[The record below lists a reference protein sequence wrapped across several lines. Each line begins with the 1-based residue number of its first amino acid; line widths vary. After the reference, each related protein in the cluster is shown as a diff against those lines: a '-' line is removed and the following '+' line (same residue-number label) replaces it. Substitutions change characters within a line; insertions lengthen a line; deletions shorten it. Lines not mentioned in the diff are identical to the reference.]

1 MGGAGIDAGDLDAWL
16 EPFLGAMGRKTR
28 RGWAPL
34 YAAHHPALPDQFV
47 TRSTLEATDLGFVI
61 DGILGHVLLR
71 LGQVGGLPAP
81 NEILWGS
88 RFGHARRYTEP
99 LPA

>member
-34 YAAHHPALPDQFV
+34 YL
-47 TRSTLEATDLGFVI
+47 RGLLGP
-61 DGILGHVLLR
+61 GERKSLQL
-71 LGQVGGLPAP
+71 
-81 NEILWGS
+81 
-88 RFGHARRYTEP
+88 
-99 LPA
+99 